1 MDKNIV
7 EIQGRLFQVKRKFKE
22 NSINL
27 EVENAV
33 KILKTYYHCD
43 SIFKSQGFLWLCNE
57 IKDVNYV
64 EGKE

>member
-33 KILKTYYHCD
+33 KILKTYYHLN
-43 SIFKSQGFLWLCNE
+43 K
-57 IKDVNYV
+57 
-64 EGKE
+64 